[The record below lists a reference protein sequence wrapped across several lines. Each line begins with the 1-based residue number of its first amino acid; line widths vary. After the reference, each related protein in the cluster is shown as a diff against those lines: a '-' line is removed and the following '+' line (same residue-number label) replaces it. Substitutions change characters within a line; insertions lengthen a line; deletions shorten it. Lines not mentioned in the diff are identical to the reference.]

1 MKLSGKNVIQWVGRS
16 SSYKC
21 WHVISLPLRSPWSFG
36 CSCSPKLFGA
46 TKAPFSN
53 ILLIEFRSLSKLF
66 PRLVMRCLVLVNSGR
81 LWFFRLPWI
90 TSFEGGCLVALSMN
104 IVCLRI
110 QSSGRRKRKITV
122 LVESLPKNKWRNKC
136 LPSLVFAV
144 DMASIYPCITMRLI
158 MEMTFN
164 NSSFVDRGNVPCT
177 LGRHHPPGHPYL
189 SMGAGIP
196 THYGHTFIS
205 LWIIIVVCL
214 GSEWVDIFYRYK
226 TLCLQHNLLDYS
238 GTEIPCWSAKLYV
251 IKHNLPD

>member
-1 MKLSGKNVIQWVGRS
+1 
-16 SSYKC
+16 
-21 WHVISLPLRSPWSFG
+21 
-36 CSCSPKLFGA
+36 
-46 TKAPFSN
+46 
-53 ILLIEFRSLSKLF
+53 
-66 PRLVMRCLVLVNSGR
+66 
-81 LWFFRLPWI
+81 
-90 TSFEGGCLVALSMN
+90 MN

-158 MEMTFN
+158 MEMTFI

-189 SMGAGIP
+189 SMGASIP

-214 GSEWVDIFYRYK
+214 GSEWVDIFTGTRHYVCNTTYWI
-226 TLCLQHNLLDYS
+226 TLVQKYLVEAQNCMLS
-238 GTEIPCWSAKLYV
+238 STI
-251 IKHNLPD
+251 